1 MMPRY
6 TGKVTN
12 SRADQFMAKMQFQ
25 REQVL
30 EQSANLFWRVGY
42 NATSMQQVFKHT
54 GLKPGSVYL
63 AFGNKEALFK
73 ESLSHYA
80 QLSKQGIA
88 ASLAAAQSVELGIC
102 EILEGMVAQSAASDY
117 CSCFLVKSQLE
128 LSDEPT
134 LQAFVSEQLKQIE
147 DLYAVSLSD
156 KYGEEQAKAKACS
169 IMLHIFGIRVYSYH
183 SGCELA
189 MRQALRAGLAWLP
202 WQSLNH

>member
-1 MMPRY
+1 
-6 TGKVTN
+6 
-12 SRADQFMAKMQFQ
+12 MAKMQFQ
-25 REQVL
+25 RDQVL

-80 QLSKQGIA
+80 AVSKAGITKSLDA
-88 ASLAAAQSVELGIC
+88 AKSVELGIC
-102 EILEGMVAQSAASDY
+102 EILDGMVSQSAAKDY

-128 LSDEPT
+128 LSDEPN
-134 LQAFVSEQLKQIE
+134 LQSFVSEQLQQIE
-147 DLYAVSLSD
+147 QLYAGYLQA
-156 KYGEEQAKAKACS
+156 KYGEQDAKAKACC

-183 SGCELA
+183 QGSELA
-189 MRQALRAGLAWLP
+189 MRQALRTGLAWLP
-202 WQSLNH
+202 WHGLNH